1 MKKVLLIALASIT
14 VIAVSLFVFREPLL
28 EMAADSLTEDMFVTS
43 HEAGFDPGIAEG
55 ERFPEIAARYQDETI
70 TDVSRFAGPNGLV
83 FFANRSADW

>member
-1 MKKVLLIALASIT
+1 MKKVLLITLASIT

-28 EMAADSLTEDMFVTS
+28 KMAADTLTADMFVTS
-43 HEAGFDPGIAEG
+43 YEGGFDPGIAEG
-55 ERFPEIAARYQDETI
+55 ERFPEIAAHYQGETV